1 MGAKITIDSA
11 TMVNKGLEV
20 IEAHWLFDLSYDQI
34 DVLIHPESVIH
45 SYVEFVDNSVI
56 AQLGNPDMRV
66 PIQYALTYPDRY
78 PTPTKR
84 LDLAAIGKLHFRE
97 MDYNDIL
104 VYEWLLRVANKE
116 EQHLLFIM
124 QLMKSLLHVFLKVR
138 LRFYKLKRLL
148 KLFCR
153 NMNPIRTRQSESHS

>member
-1 MGAKITIDSA
+1 
-11 TMVNKGLEV
+11 MV
-20 IEAHWLFDLSYDQI
+20 IRSSYDQI

-97 MDYNDIL
+97 MDYNGIPC
-104 VYEWLLRVANKE
+104 LRMAFESGK
-116 EQHLLFIM
+116 QGGLHLRFIM
-124 QLMKSLLHVFLKVR
+124 QPMKSLLLVSSKVK
-138 LRFYKLKRLL
+138 LRFYKLNKSL
-148 KLFCR
+148 KLRCR
-153 NMNPIRTRQSESHS
+153 NMNLIQTLI